1 MDPLSIA
8 ASVAGIAGLAIQIAP
23 SLKSY
28 FSNVKHAQ
36 EDVARYAN
44 EVYGLF
50 EVCKQLHVFL
60 KTDAANSF
68 ETTGSVLSR
77 TVVSCEECLR
87 ELARILQSQGPEKPH
102 WTKKVKWLIYK
113 KQVEEIISRLV
124 RHTQLFQFALT
135 VEGWCVFCLLSF
147 FCFCFLGDG

>member
-60 KTDAANSF
+60 KTDAADSF

-77 TVVSCEECLR
+77 TVVSCEDCLR
-87 ELARILQSQGPEKPH
+87 ELARILQSKGPEKPD
-102 WTKKVKWLIYK
+102 WTKKVKWPIYK
-113 KQVEEIISRLV
+113 KQVDEIISRLV
-124 RHTQLFQFALT
+124 RYTQLFQFALT
-135 VEGWCVFCLLSF
+135 VEGWCVSCLRSVSVAAF
-147 FCFCFLGDG
+147 

>member
-60 KTDAANSF
+60 KTDTADSF

-77 TVVSCEECLR
+77 TVVSCEDCLR
-87 ELARILQSQGPEKPH
+87 ELARILQSKGPEKPD
-102 WTKKVKWLIYK
+102 WTKKVKWPIYK
-113 KQVEEIISRLV
+113 KQVDEIISRLV
-124 RHTQLFQFALT
+124 RYTQLFQFALT
-135 VEGWCVFCLLSF
+135 VEGWCVSCLRSVSVSAF
-147 FCFCFLGDG
+147 

>member
-23 SLKSY
+23 GLKSY

-77 TVVSCEECLR
+77 TVVSCQDCLR
-87 ELARILQSQGPEKPH
+87 ELARILQSKGPEKPD
-102 WTKKVKWLIYK
+102 WTKKVKWPIYK
-113 KQVEEIISRLV
+113 KQVDEIISRLV
-124 RHTQLFQFALT
+124 RYTQLFQFALT
-135 VEGWCVFCLLSF
+135 VEGWCVACLLSVSAF
-147 FCFCFLGDG
+147 ER

>member
-1 MDPLSIA
+1 MDPLSIT

-23 SLKSY
+23 KLKSY
-28 FSNVKHAQ
+28 FSDVKHAQ

-60 KTDAANSF
+60 KADAASSF

-77 TVVSCEECLR
+77 TVVSCEDSLR
-87 ELARILQSQGPEKPH
+87 KLAQILQSQGLEKPQ
-102 WTKKVKWLIYK
+102 WTKKVKWPIYK
-113 KQVEEIISRLV
+113 NQVEEIISRLV
-124 RHTQLFQFALT
+124 RYTQLFQFALT
-135 VEGWCVFCLLSF
+135 LEGWCVSCLL
-147 FCFCFLGDG
+147 FCFCLCND